1 MREDRGSMLLET
13 VAAMPLLIA
22 LTFGALQLA
31 HIHVARQI
39 TAYAAYAAARAALPV
54 EEGDE
59 QEAAEHA
66 ARRILCWLAAAPES
80 KRDGVLMPDPDAK
93 CVKDRLLLCKIG
105 KEDQWSREV
114 ELKFAFPLVFPLA
127 AQIIGKGFNPTD
139 YTSQKRGSHITEKTF
154 GDAFEGPHL
163 ILHERMR
170 LVKPY
175 IVKN

>member
-1 MREDRGSMLLET
+1 MRQEKGSMLLET

-39 TAYAAYAAARAALPV
+39 TAYAAYAAARATLPV
-54 EEGDE
+54 EEGEE

-66 ARRILCWLAAAPES
+66 ARRVLCWLAAAPES
-80 KRDGVLMPDPDAK
+80 EHDGVLMPDPEARS
-93 CVKDRLLLCKIG
+93 VKDRLLLCQVG
-105 KEDQWSREV
+105 KDDRWTREV

-139 YTSQKRGSHITEKTF
+139 YTTEERGSHITEQKF

>member
-1 MREDRGSMLLET
+1 MKDEKGSMLLET

-39 TAYAAYAAARAALPV
+39 AAYAAYAAARATLPV
-54 EEGDE
+54 EESREKD
-59 QEAAEHA
+59 AAENA
-66 ARRILCWLAAAPES
+66 ARRVLCWLAAAADSEH
-80 KRDGVLMPDPDAK
+80 DGVLMPDPEANS
-93 CVKDRLLLCKIG
+93 VKGRLLLCKVT
-105 KEDQWSREV
+105 KDDWNREI
-114 ELKFAFPLVFPLA
+114 EIKFAFPLVIPFA
-127 AQIIGKGFNPTD
+127 AQIIGKGFNPADFT
-139 YTSQKRGSHITEKTF
+139 TSKRGSHITEQTF

-170 LVKPY
+170 IIKPY